1 MTHNRFD
8 DLMYCIQWSEQPV
21 VRPPEMSS
29 EKYQWL
35 LSDGFVTRF
44 NRHRAAMFSPSDRIC
59 VDESMLKLVKTA
71 QEELRHHLDEEND
84 AGLNHGTVIIK
95 ELVAP

>member
-1 MTHNRFD
+1 
-8 DLMYCIQWSEQPV
+8 
-21 VRPPEMSS
+21 
-29 EKYQWL
+29 
-35 LSDGFVTRF
+35 
-44 NRHRAAMFSPSDRIC
+44 
-59 VDESMLKLVKTA
+59 MLKLVKTA